1 MVTGLVLRLSE
12 LMAQNSNERMVQGWI
27 EALALGWIEMGLN
40 VEERGALS

>member
-1 MVTGLVLRLSE
+1 
-12 LMAQNSNERMVQGWI
+12 MVQGWI